1 MSEQKIVR
9 VRDVMKTGFDLVDG
23 LDDVAHALR
32 NARHP
37 DTKCLLV
44 KKRDANDEYGIVTY
58 ADIAKQV
65 LARDRAPERVNI
77 YEIMTKPVLGVPPVT
92 DVTKARRPAAT
103 RPQKTSIPTPR
114 PDTLETFWAVEN
126 PGIRMRLY
134 MSFFESSASGA
145 TSSFSIA
152 FFNISM

>member
-1 MSEQKIVR
+1 
-9 VRDVMKTGFDLVDG
+9 MKTGFDLVDG

-77 YEIMTKPVLGVPPVT
+77 YEIMTKPVLGVDPDMDIRYCARMFENFGLGRAPVLENGEVIGMVGYT
-92 DVTKARRPAAT
+92 DLVMHGLMN
-103 RPQKTSIPTPR
+103 S
-114 PDTLETFWAVEN
+114 L
-126 PGIRMRLY
+126 
-134 MSFFESSASGA
+134 
-145 TSSFSIA
+145 
-152 FFNISM
+152 